1 MVSFRCF
8 QSTNSIEFETIEVH
22 ASVARL
28 LSLSFVTPLRG
39 PDQRLRGQR
48 YAAAWMPYS
57 AE

>member
-1 MVSFRCF
+1 MASFRCF
-8 QSTNSIEFETIEVH
+8 QSTNSIGFETIEVH

-28 LSLSFVTPLRG
+28 SSLSFVIPLRG
-39 PDQRLRGQR
+39 PDQRLPGHR